1 MNVEINNKTKK
12 ILAYA
17 VMVFVVATRT
27 CVGID
32 FLSKT
37 NGWRTGGAIFSN
49 NVMMLSSAKRVIAYY
64 SNLDFQTGQT
74 YKLGVEYN
82 WKGAKGKKDSDF
94 YIDFCVRNGWDGNQY
109 NFIPPNSLRR
119 NGSHYYEVLFNPS
132 ELPGNIS
139 LRIVKMG
146 KANVEINKL
155 EIKPVKGIDLLYKS
169 YKKKLKNNIVALI
182 MVAWFLFQMA
192 FLLVV
197 VKLQYKPEAVYNRPK
212 VIFYKRKKYILF
224 LIFGLIIICSIAGSL
239 KLRYNFLLSKNVSLN
254 LLKQK
259 WQSVEM
265 QGEDDVSKNVSI
277 SKAPE
282 NMNGF
287 YWIDMAINIPI
298 SSTQKDEEFIV
309 DFFGEN
315 YDFAS
320 SKIHIP
326 ISNESQGHLEKKS
339 LLHFENAPSNFYIMV
354 YSTYNSDVEL
364 KKLALKKRP
373 SWKQLLLFWRNWD

>member
-1 MNVEINNKTKK
+1 MNAKTKLL
-12 ILAYA
+12 I
-17 VMVFVVATRT
+17 F
-27 CVGID
+27 
-32 FLSKT
+32 F
-37 NGWRTGGAIFSN
+37 AIF
-49 NVMMLSSAKRVIAYY
+49 LIAGTKISSGIELLTY
-64 SNLDFQTGQT
+64 SNEWVGDVGFSISNQTIFLAPEKRIVAYLDNLNLVSGKT
-74 YKLGVEYN
+74 YMIFVEYE
-82 WKGAKGKKDSDF
+82 WKGANAHQPHDF
-94 YIDFCVRNGWDGNQY
+94 LIDLYLKSGWNDPKF
-109 NFIPPNSLRR
+109 NFIPLNNLRR
-119 NGSHYYEVLFNPS
+119 NGKHKYEAVFNCLDVPDPVS
-132 ELPGNIS
+132 M
-139 LRIVKMG
+139 RIIKLS
-146 KANVEINKL
+146 KAGIQINKFKIETVSKNYL
-155 EIKPVKGIDLLYKS
+155 RMHLLSKTICKNKIEICLGIWFAFQIILLFWVAKFRLSKKVKFDNATIIKFKQ
-169 YKKKLKNNIVALI
+169 KKK
-182 MVAWFLFQMA
+182 Q
-192 FLLVV
+192 
-197 VKLQYKPEAVYNRPK
+197 
-212 VIFYKRKKYILF
+212 YILF